1 METISF
7 SLPSSDLA
15 SRRLATIERKKIE
28 SYIAN
33 NSAVIKLDL
42 SGVSSISESYSDE
55 LFGVLV
61 IRYGAA
67 RVLQTV
73 KLQNA
78 QKHVLVSIAQVIKRR
93 LQESEMQVAIA
104 V

>member
-1 METISF
+1 MERICF

-15 SRRLATIERKKIE
+15 SRRLAVIERKKIE
-28 SYIAN
+28 SYVAN
-33 NSAVIKLDL
+33 KSALVELDL

-61 IRYGAA
+61 VRYGVEH
-67 RVLQTV
+67 VLQSI
-73 KLQNA
+73 KLYNA
-78 QKHVLVSIAQVIKRR
+78 KKHVLLSIAQVIKRR
-93 LQESEMQVAIA
+93 QLESSMAVA